1 MLFGHINWLHPQ
13 LFPCRTASAVK
24 LHLTQPD
31 IIYWGSVL
39 PQSITIAAF
48 VFGAVLL
55 LIAIMGGGFKLF
67 GAEVAGKAGILMR
80 LVAGMLGL
88 FLILFG
94 IFGSATERNM
104 DQGSISAPNPNIPL
118 AADKTAAI
126 TQTPSKTK
134 SPQQQ
139 PSPLPP
145 NGFTSHPALPASTCP
160 VLQGMIWLQN
170 PNLWYGPFAGGEGLS
185 FSSAGGFNVWDPKKL
200 NIYGS
205 FGAVITYPDPYLQIQ
220 RNVWVPLQQSRF
232 SVCVDGYGNVFGLQ
246 K

>member
-1 MLFGHINWLHPQ
+1 
-13 LFPCRTASAVK
+13 
-24 LHLTQPD
+24 
-31 IIYWGSVL
+31 L

-80 LVAGMLGL
+80 LVAGTLGL
-88 FLILFG
+88 LLILFG
-94 IFGSATERNM
+94 IFGSAERN
-104 DQGSISAPNPNIPL
+104 DNQASISAPNPNLPL
-118 AADKTAAI
+118 AADKTSAV
-126 TQTPSKTK
+126 TQNPSVSTTK
-134 SPQQQ
+134 SLQQQ

-145 NGFTSHPALPASTCP
+145 NGFTANPALPASTCP

-170 PNLWYGPFAGGEGLS
+170 PNLWYGPFAGGEGIS
-185 FSSAGGFNVWDPKKL
+185 FSSAGGFNLWDPKKL

-220 RNVWVPLQQSRF
+220 RNVWVLLQQSRF